1 MSNSQ
6 VCYNIYNVSKKLSIS
21 SLVHYYCHAIEVLFF
36 EFDRY
41 ITVRLFS
48 VILCI
53 ICALSNMNLH
63 DRGFVE
69 I

>member
-1 MSNSQ
+1 MLVN
-6 VCYNIYNVSKKLSIS
+6 KLMIS
-21 SLVHYYCHAIEVLFF
+21 SLVNYCYNAIEILSF

-53 ICALSNMNLH
+53 VCALNSMNLH
-63 DRGFVE
+63 DKEFVE